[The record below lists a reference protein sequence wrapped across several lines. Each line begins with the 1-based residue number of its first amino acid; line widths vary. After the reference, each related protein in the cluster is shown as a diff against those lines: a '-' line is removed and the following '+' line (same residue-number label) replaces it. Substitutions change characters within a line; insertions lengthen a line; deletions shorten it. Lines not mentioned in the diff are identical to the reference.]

1 MLLSEFQRPSSYK
14 VKQEYSDIILKQKS
28 KSRFPIYQIMSQIIN
43 RRKEM
48 DFIRLLHCN
57 SVTIMK
63 EEKPVEEKF
72 LKELQRIPQE
82 KDGKKYT
89 EKKQETLK
97 QSITQ
102 NCFRTQNDHLEPRL
116 LHHLFLE
123 KNNPLNLLSNHKI
136 IKALARSSSQ
146 LAFTC

>member
-89 EKKQETLK
+89 EK
-97 QSITQ
+97 
-102 NCFRTQNDHLEPRL
+102 NRRL
-116 LHHLFLE
+116 
-123 KNNPLNLLSNHKI
+123 
-136 IKALARSSSQ
+136 
-146 LAFTC
+146 